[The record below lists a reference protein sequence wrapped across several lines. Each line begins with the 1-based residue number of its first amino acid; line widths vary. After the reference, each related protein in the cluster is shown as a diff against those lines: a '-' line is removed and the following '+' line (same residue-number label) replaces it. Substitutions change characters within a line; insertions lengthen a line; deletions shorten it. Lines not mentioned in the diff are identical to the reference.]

1 MEVNL
6 EEWEGWKLHKV
17 TQVLLHRFLPM
28 AKQSLMEQWA
38 AGQFQGEQR
47 DEVLIRNAAALG
59 QIEVLDRLIE
69 MTLDEFNETIKEP
82 EKSNDE

>member
-1 MEVNL
+1 
-6 EEWEGWKLHKV
+6 
-17 TQVLLHRFLPM
+17 
-28 AKQSLMEQWA
+28 MEQWA